1 MADNPFALAGQNI
14 PDDADC
20 DLIVQDEAQ
29 TSNVIK
35 LEPRHDAPHDRLPT
49 EGFFKLPPR
58 KSLYHTERAQ
68 AARQRA
74 QADLPEELV
83 DAMQTL
89 VDAGLRRVNPAYED
103 VADHN
108 AMTLACALKYAACGL
123 HVIDSHAIDP
133 KTGEGTDPQGLAKL
147 PRGSKWQD
155 RASCDP
161 AEIVSFWT
169 GDGEYPPTKK
179 GETYPYARV
188 SAPRNVSIAFPP
200 DCGLFVLD
208 IDGDAGMAA
217 LAELEDEHG
226 ELPRTAKSVT
236 GSGGWHFIFR
246 TPRPIRNTAS
256 QIAPGVDIRGEGG
269 QIIAAPSIHKS
280 GNFYQWAEGCAP
292 WDGITDAPE
301 WLVELAVNASKITGN
316 GKGRKTAKKAGRR
329 SAAAKAR
336 DSEARGF
343 QTILV
348 TIGDHDGGAGFDSP
362 VNRAACSWFSTNGTD
377 ADSSALFDALRAR
390 IDEAERDP
398 DRDRSKYDTDE
409 YLSERIEKARE
420 HIAEERAKPETLIEK
435 ASQFTEDSED
445 DEIRDL
451 LKGAH
456 EARVSVSTR
465 NRIIAKIADV
475 SSWGK
480 RDVNR
485 FWKELDVDQRREE
498 RAERGPG
505 VDLSSG
511 GFRDHCDESATLMAE
526 QGDEPT
532 MFHSNGRIAEIRTD
546 EQGALKIENVD
557 KDRYKARMEDKIDFW
572 GKEGTVEAPSGVV
585 NNVFHR
591 DKTAY
596 PPLHKI
602 IRAPAF
608 DPDKQLITE
617 PGYHSSGVIYKPQDG
632 VVVPLVS
639 AHPTRAEVR
648 AAVDNLV
655 DVLGDFMLDA
665 LPREELAS
673 AVREGRHVPS
683 FCHALSFGLTALCRA
698 FIDGPTPGH
707 FVRKMKPRTGA
718 TKLLSSVS
726 YMATLSYAKPQ
737 SLPDSKQEIQKT
749 VTASLDSGQQ
759 FTFFDNLPDSGKVES
774 GELAAVMTAWP
785 FYTGRRLGVTAMVDA
800 KVENTF
806 GFTGNKTVLSP
817 ELAARM
823 QLIVLDPQME
833 NPEDRTGFKYDLAS
847 HVPANAGKYLHSFL
861 TIVQYWIAE
870 GCREWTGKPLG
881 GFERHSAIIGGILE
895 AAGIRGFL
903 DNRDVLRST
912 ANTASPEDD
921 LMDAL
926 IELHHGKENTLFRVW
941 SADAPPQ
948 WIGTGADREKHPLAG
963 HRVVSIKETLEA
975 ESIALKGTGYAQMED
990 GGVIYPDRAKP
1001 ALRQFIGAMVDSV
1014 REWGPDRE
1022 EEEKKQGRYIFEKVH
1037 TDRHSI
1043 LYQLK
1048 RLELVS

>member
-1 MADNPFALAGQNI
+1 
-14 PDDADC
+14 
-20 DLIVQDEAQ
+20 
-29 TSNVIK
+29 
-35 LEPRHDAPHDRLPT
+35 
-49 EGFFKLPPR
+49 
-58 KSLYHTERAQ
+58 
-68 AARQRA
+68 ARQRA
-74 QADLPEELV
+74 QADLPEELA

-89 VDAGLRRVNPAYED
+89 VDAGLQRSNPAYED

-108 AMTLACALKYAACGL
+108 AMTLAYALKYAACGL

-155 RASCDP
+155 RAISDP

-169 GDGEYPPTKK
+169 GDGEYPQTKK

-208 IDGDAGMAA
+208 IDGDAGKAA
-217 LAELEDEHG
+217 LAELEAEHG
-226 ELPRTAKSVT
+226 ELPRTAQSVT

-246 TPRPIRNTAS
+246 TSRPIRNTAS
-256 QIAPGVDIRGEGG
+256 RIAPGVDIRGEGG

-301 WLVELAVNASKITGN
+301 WLVELAVNASKITGK
-316 GKGRKTAKKAGRR
+316 GKDRKTTKKAGRR

-336 DSEARGF
+336 DSDVRGF
-343 QTILV
+343 QTILA

-362 VNRAACSWFSTNGTD
+362 INRAACSWFSTNGTD
-377 ADSSALFDALRAR
+377 ADSAELFDTLRAR
-390 IDEAERDP
+390 IYEAERDP
-398 DRDRSKYDTDE
+398 GRDRSKYDTEE

-435 ASQFTEDSED
+435 AAEFTEDSED

-451 LKGAH
+451 LAEVRAAG
-456 EARVSVSTR
+456 VSVSTR
-465 NRIIAKIADV
+465 NRIIAKIAEV
-475 SSWGK
+475 SALGK
-480 RDVNR
+480 RDVN
-485 FWKELDVDQRREE
+485 KVLKQLDEEARREE

-505 VDLSSG
+505 VDLSAG
-511 GFRDHCDESATLMAE
+511 GFRDHCDECADLMAD
-526 QGDEPT
+526 QGDVPHL
-532 MFHSNGRIAEIRTD
+532 FHSNGRIAEMRAD
-546 EQGALKIENVD
+546 EHGALKIENVD
-557 KDRYKARMEDKIDFW
+557 KDRFKARMEDRIDFW
-572 GKEGTVEAPSGVV
+572 AEKGAVEAPKGVV

-608 DPDKQLITE
+608 DPDKRLITE
-617 PGYHSSGVIYKPQDG
+617 PGYHSSGVYYEPQDG
-632 VVVPLVS
+632 VVVPCVS
-639 AHPTRAEVR
+639 AHPSQAEVR
-648 AAVDNLV
+648 EAVDNLV

-665 LPREELAS
+665 LPREDLVS
-673 AVREGRHVPS
+673 AVREGRPVPS
-683 FCHALSFGLTALCRA
+683 FCHTLSAGLTPLCRA

-707 FVRKMKPRTGA
+707 LARKMKPRTGA
-718 TKLLSSVS
+718 TKLLSSIS
-726 YMATLSYAKPQ
+726 YMATLSHAKPQ
-737 SLPDSKQEIQKT
+737 SLPDSKAEVQKT
-749 VTASLDSGQQ
+749 VTATLDSGQQ
-759 FTFFDNLPDSGKVES
+759 YAFFDNLPDSGKVDF
-774 GELAAVMTAWP
+774 GELASAMTAYP
-785 FYTGRRLGVTAMVDA
+785 HYTGRRLGVTAMVEA
-800 KVENTF
+800 KSDCTWL
-806 GFTGNKTVLSP
+806 FTGNKTVLSP
-817 ELAARM
+817 ELAARTL
-823 QLIVLDPQME
+823 LIVLDPQME
-833 NPEDRTGFKYDLAS
+833 NPEERTGFKYDHDA
-847 HVPANAGKYLHSFL
+847 HVVANAGRYLHSFL

-870 GCREWTGKPLG
+870 GGKEWTGRPLG

-895 AAGIRGFL
+895 AAGIHGYL
-903 DNRDVLRST
+903 GNRDVLRST
-912 ANTASPEDD
+912 VNTSSPEDD

-941 SADAPPQ
+941 GADAPPQ
-948 WIGTGADREKHPLAG
+948 WIGTGPDREKHPLAG
-963 HRVVSIKETLEA
+963 HRVLSIKETLEA

-1022 EEEKKQGRYIFEKVH
+1022 EETKKQGRYIYEKVH

-1048 RLELVS
+1048 RLELVT